1 MAVCLDKQNF
11 EVKFPEIAQ
20 TELWKIFRKK
30 ANKEGYSAEFVSA
43 VSRICELGLE
53 KSKTIM
59 TFFPTFTLHD
69 NTHIRNVCDW
79 MFWLLGGRKE
89 NGKVKKGKAKEL
101 TTREAAM
108 LLMSACCHDVGMSV
122 TDEQKKE
129 LLSDFSTDNWKEYFN
144 NFPQDYSKRNK
155 EKEQDRIIRN
165 YVRVNHHARIDE
177 NLSEEDWSDD
187 LEHEG
192 IYLENL
198 IDLCKSHGEN
208 LKELTEVDI
217 CDCDIKLCAVLLRLA
232 DILDFDSS
240 RVPDKL
246 FKQLGL
252 DTPENSEK
260 RKSSEEWYKN
270 RAGRFYIRNGEL
282 KFDAKFSNS
291 QLEHQLRD
299 YNKWVKAELEGC
311 REYLCHTDSQ
321 NRIDIP
327 YLKEGNISRNPKY
340 TCGDFSLTMDQDKIL
355 TLLTGKNLYMAAFL
369 HVSLCDGGH
378 VPFDFCLG
386 GDVSSCSAR
395 KSSVFG
401 VLSCDGPAAS
411 GRPCGPWR

>member
-1 MAVCLDKQNF
+1 MTEDKIN
-11 EVKFPEIAQ
+11 AL
-20 TELWKIFRKK
+20 T
-30 ANKEGYSAEFVSA
+30 ANE
-43 VSRICELGLE
+43 
-53 KSKTIM
+53 T
-59 TFFPTFTLHD
+59 
-69 NTHIRNVCDW
+69 
-79 MFWLLGGRKE
+79 
-89 NGKVKKGKAKEL
+89 
-101 TTREAAM
+101 AM

-144 NFPQDYSKRNK
+144 KFPQDYKKINHK
-155 EKEQDRIIRN
+155 DEQDRIIRN
-165 YVRVNHHARIDE
+165 YVRINHHARIDE
-177 NLSEEDWSDD
+177 NLSQEDWAFD
-187 LEHEG
+187 LVRRG

-198 IDLCKSHGEN
+198 IDLCKSHDEN
-208 LKELTEVDI
+208 LKELTDVYI

-270 RAGRFYIRNGEL
+270 RAGRFYIINGEL

-299 YNKWVKAELEGC
+299 YNKWVKAELEDC

-321 NRIDIP
+321 KRIDIP

-355 TLLTGKNLYMAAFL
+355 TLLTGKNLYSDSGVFVRELLQNAIDAVMTRCTL
-369 HVSLCDGGH
+369 DGN
-378 VPFDFCLG
+378 F
-386 GDVSSCSAR
+386 
-395 KSSVFG
+395 KMT
-401 VLSCDGPAAS
+401 DGKIS
-411 GRPCGPWR
+411 IRTWTDSEGYS